1 MEAPYRKDLG
11 HLGWEQVFARQAQRA
26 GLIDAWIDALDLEA
40 GDRVLDVGA
49 GPGFVSL
56 ALAERVGPGGTVY
69 AVDRSADALAHLER
83 LQGARG
89 IGQIARITGDAAALD
104 PACIRPDAA
113 LVTMVLHHA
122 DDPAAIL
129 RSVARSLPPGA
140 PVVIGEFHPDGP
152 CTGGPPRAERLA
164 PAQVR
169 AWCEQAGLDVT
180 AYRRQTPE
188 HYALVAKRGAPCA

>member
-1 MEAPYRKDLG
+1 MDAPYRKDLG
-11 HLGWEQVFARQAQRA
+11 HLDWEQVFARQAQRA
-26 GLIDAWIDALDLEA
+26 DLVDAWLDALDLKA

-56 ALAERVGPGGTVY
+56 ALAERVGPRGTVY
-69 AVDRSADALAHLER
+69 ALDRSADALGHLAR
-83 LQGARG
+83 LQADRG
-89 IGQIARITGDAAALD
+89 IGQIARIAGDAAAFD
-104 PACIRPDAA
+104 PASIRPDAA

-129 RSVARSLPPGA
+129 RAVARALPPGA

-164 PAQVR
+164 PETVQ
-169 AWCEQAGLDVT
+169 AWCEQAGLGVT

-188 HYALVAKRGAPCA
+188 HYAMVAKRGTP